1 MESSRSIDKS
11 SEGSACAEIFESDTV
26 GQSSTSGGS
35 ELKPQKEFL
44 IHKVTKFDTLAGL
57 AVRYGL
63 SVFDLK
69 KANGLASDQAMYA
82 RESLVIPLHPSSY
95 DSGKLGMD
103 QTQEWMGP
111 STSKAPMQPRQFKSY
126 STASAWN
133 TFLLVDDSEQRST
146 SEIELEMLDE
156 VSPLAQRRQELM
168 QRREDYSRKHVDYGA
183 SSSQALMRRPSVP
196 DNKSSSISEYLTSM
210 ATSFIK
216 TTEQLFGTSS
226 TAASALPKTE
236 SLFDKFK
243 RVTASSMLSGK
254 TEAPRKSGV
263 RIEGMGS
270 KRFSEG
276 SLSSQKDM
284 SKLD

>member
-11 SEGSACAEIFESDTV
+11 SEGSACAEILESDTV

-35 ELKPQKEFL
+35 ELKPQKDFL

-95 DSGKLGMD
+95 DSGKLGME

-126 STASAWN
+126 STAAAWN

-156 VSPLAQRRQELM
+156 VSPLAQRRPELM
-168 QRREDYSRKHVDYGA
+168 QRREDYSRTKHVDYGA
-183 SSSQALMRRPSVP
+183 SSSQGLMRRVP
-196 DNKSSSISEYLTSM
+196 APENKSSSISEYLTSM

-216 TTEQLFGTSS
+216 TTEQLFGTSA
-226 TAASALPKTE
+226 AASALPKTE
-236 SLFDKFK
+236 SLFDKFR
-243 RVTASSMLSGK
+243 RVTASTMSGK